1 MSALRPKADSAQQS
15 LDVRLGLGA
24 DILHRGKIAIL
35 LAVRPE
41 RSRSQN
47 FDFSRATSSGEI
59 VQRLCQVHR
68 AGCNRSK
75 KPGRSLMR
83 SIITST
89 GGLRIA
95 AIAVLPHENR
105 RDVVP
110 QKRYQAA
117 GKEEFDETNSWL
129 VYWPDEPLEL
139 SESPQT

>member
-1 MSALRPKADSAQQS
+1 
-15 LDVRLGLGA
+15 
-24 DILHRGKIAIL
+24 
-35 LAVRPE
+35 
-41 RSRSQN
+41 
-47 FDFSRATSSGEI
+47 
-59 VQRLCQVHR
+59 
-68 AGCNRSK
+68 
-75 KPGRSLMR
+75 MR

-89 GGLRIA
+89 GGLRIG